1 MAIVFAVQ
9 FVALIGQVMAPPSSD
24 LTSPHLIA
32 SHHLI
37 SSRLIVAPAGQ
48 MNAPIE
54 KSFRKLTLS
63 FSWAN
68 LQFKMP
74 SFGYELIAWATGD
87 PNIDGKLSYG
97 FSNPVPAESLPA
109 DYNPHLPPP
118 NILNGQEELLVCSR
132 ARPSQ

>member
-1 MAIVFAVQ
+1 
-9 FVALIGQVMAPPSSD
+9 
-24 LTSPHLIA
+24 
-32 SHHLI
+32 
-37 SSRLIVAPAGQ
+37 

-97 FSNPVPAESLPA
+97 FSNPVPEASLPA
-109 DYNPHLPPP
+109 DWRGPAP
-118 NILNGQEELLVCSR
+118 NILNGQEELLVCSG
-132 ARPSQ
+132 ARPSQRKR